1 MAIKIAGTT
10 VIDDSRN
17 INIQTVQAEGGSFTS
32 GVDTNTTSALV
43 VNKGDQILVD
53 DGNYLRN
60 LIKQATGSDI
70 EIGQTGTSLITGINL
85 IPGSSGGKA
94 KVTGVEIITKA
105 GSGLTKSNDTLS
117 HADTSSQASVD
128 NSNGTVIQDITLDGY
143 GHITSLAS
151 VDLDSRFV
159 NITGDTMTGD
169 LTISSASPEIKLVD
183 TNGFTDSDDRMI
195 FRAADNNLLWQ
206 WFDNSASST
215 TTLMTLNNVGQLTL
229 GSNTVFHDGYHPNA
243 DDADTLDGQ
252 HGSYYTGYTDTA
264 IANLVDS
271 SPGTLNTLNEL
282 AAALN
287 DDANFSTTITDSIAL
302 KLPLAGGTMTGDLN
316 MGDNNVVDIGKL
328 NFNNHEG
335 TDYGVTGDVMFD
347 ENFYGDTEYGSNTIW
362 SGGEGGGLAVRNE
375 DGWGRII
382 TDRNMP
388 WLTATFHGLKV
399 GSNTAFHDGYHP
411 NADKWTTSRTLS
423 LSGDASGSV
432 SWDGSANAT
441 LSVTVADNSH
451 DHEWINRDSPSDT
464 PDYALQYLN
473 TNGVTTDSP
482 TTDWYNIIRMGHGNP
497 NTYFNNTLA
506 MAMTGSNVG
515 ALYGRTRSNGSAGS
529 WNRFFADNYHPNADK
544 WTTARTHTVTL
555 TGDVTGTAS
564 QSVDG
569 TGNKTW
575 SISTNVG
582 DADTVDGYHGSRFF
596 RRQTKTNATVGA
608 GWMTVATCTSGRHSG
623 EVIVTDA
630 DSGDHAY
637 IRIAWMRS
645 YVDSN
650 FTVINTGGHAN
661 RITGARV
668 LYQTSDNTYGV
679 KLLQVYVTTSSN
691 YEVNVYELG
700 DIADYGVPTAVTPV
714 IENSK
719 TGYAVHGNELLDLDT
734 YGFSAE
740 EGVQAGGL
748 IRSGSGFKV
757 GSDDVWHQGND
768 GSGSGLDADLL
779 DGVQGSSYLRSDA
792 SDSHSGTLTL
802 DVVQV
807 GNELRLP
814 NNTSLT
820 DVSLTGTSDQD
831 TGFNWSGS
839 NAVNYVS
846 GGVLKYNLNDVWHSD
861 NDGSGSGLDA
871 DLLDGVQ
878 GSSYLRSDASDTFTT
893 LSGTQLNLG
902 SQVQLQESTD
912 RADLLQITSSTSGWA
927 GLQIRNSSNEG
938 RWSFM
943 TDGATAGFYDDENNE
958 WAVQMAENG
967 GVTLYHNNVANFTTG
982 ATYMEMARNL
992 DMNNYDI
999 RGVDQIFHHGDTNTY
1014 MQFHAADQWRVV
1026 TGGSERLEVNNSQ
1039 ITSTEPIHA
1048 PSFHGSGSSLTGV
1061 VLNSGDT
1068 MTGPLVIDTDN
1079 NSGGGL
1085 RLTVNQTS
1093 PNQDFYFAQEIVT
1106 NLTGSTATTGDREQG
1121 GIYLDL
1127 NSTATGGDIS
1137 NEHRVYG
1144 AYLDVYSTG
1153 DADLV
1158 CGVYAPTYAAP
1169 TEGTTGQVMGGYFL
1183 ASDYGGAGNVTW
1195 VRGIDVRAQADNSG
1209 SSPAIVEGGN
1219 FEVRVLSDADSVGQI
1234 YGVKSKI
1241 KFDSGGGTK
1250 QSTSNPSYAFHAR
1263 YENSTGVSQGN
1274 NSYLYYGSDSG
1285 VRSPNAYG
1293 VFISGDLDNYFGG
1306 KVTANSFVGDG
1317 SALTNLPSGSTTY
1330 GAVGTYAYLWR
1341 DNAGTV
1347 LGSTHAGSTL
1357 FYAVTNDDN
1366 TTGAAA
1372 NAYKGTGIVRSSISP
1387 SGTWQAMGS
1396 AGTYSTA
1403 YGQATLYV
1411 RIS

>member
-17 INIQTVQAEGGSFTS
+17 INIQTVQVGTNTVTTASDIALSANVAINAENSLSFGMTDGTS
-32 GVDTNTTSALV
+32 GYYRWMFGNNSKTGGTAGGVEKMRLDKDGNLTLAGTVDGVNIQTLNTTAGAALPKAGGTMSGNLTVSKTNPLIRLYDSNTGTDTFPAIEFDTANTQGVAIEFNEFDSQLPVSGYGLVVKESSTNTQFPS
-43 VNKGDQILVD
+43 
-53 DGNYLRN
+53 
-60 LIKQATGSDI
+60 
-70 EIGQTGTSLITGINL
+70 TGTLSFNVLGDIY
-85 IPGSSGGKA
+85 
-94 KVTGVEIITKA
+94 A
-105 GSGLTKSNDTLS
+105 G
-117 HADTSSQASVD
+117 A
-128 NSNGTVIQDITLDGY
+128 
-143 GHITSLAS
+143 TSLGS
-151 VDLDSRFV
+151 
-159 NITGDTMTGD
+159 
-169 LTISSASPEIKLVD
+169 
-183 TNGFTDSDDRMI
+183 
-195 FRAADNNLLWQ
+195 
-206 WFDNSASST
+206 
-215 TTLMTLNNVGQLTL
+215 LNK
-229 GSNTVFHDGYHPNA
+229 VFHDGYHPNA

-264 IANLVDS
+264 IANLIDS

-282 AAALN
+282 AAALG
-287 DDANFSTTITDSIAL
+287 DDANFSTTITTSIGT
-302 KLPLAGGTMTGDLN
+302 KLPKSGGTMTGDLN

-347 ENFYGDTEYGSNTIW
+347 ENFYADTEYGPVWSSSN
-362 SGGEGGGLAVRNE
+362 GGGLAVRNE
-375 DGWGRII
+375 DGWGRIL
-382 TDRNMP
+382 TDRNIQ
-388 WLTATFHGLKV
+388 WHTATFHGLKV
-399 GSNTAFHDGYHP
+399 GSNSVFH
-411 NADKWTTSRTLS
+411 
-423 LSGDASGSV
+423 
-432 SWDGSANAT
+432 
-441 LSVTVADNSH
+441 
-451 DHEWINRDSPSDT
+451 
-464 PDYALQYLN
+464 
-473 TNGVTTDSP
+473 
-482 TTDWYNIIRMGHGNP
+482 
-497 NTYFNNTLA
+497 
-506 MAMTGSNVG
+506 
-515 ALYGRTRSNGSAGS
+515 
-529 WNRFFADNYHPNADK
+529 DNYHPNADK
-544 WTTARTHTVTL
+544 WTTARTLTL
-555 TGDVTGTAS
+555 AGDVTGSVSWDGSGNASLSTDWRGGTANAVVNMNNYNITNVNHLTFNDPGPTEGIEWLGGS
-564 QSVDG
+564 GWRIVESPDDLTTNSGGNLQFVENSTRRMSLTTDGNLDIVGGNLLVDLNKGISNSGGWTRNTTPYGYIAFGPNNTTWGHIYTDRPNFYFNKNLYVLGEKVFHDTYHPNADKWTTARTLSLSGDASGSVDWDGSADVSLSVTVANDSHNHNHSDGSFDVNGLLTGGLGASTTGG
-569 TGNKTW
+569 TTDWNH
-575 SISTNVG
+575 STNARSG
-582 DADTVDGYHGSRFF
+582 MGHTLLLGTH
-596 RRQTKTNATVGA
+596 TNGP
-608 GWMTVATCTSGRHSG
+608 G
-623 EVIVTDA
+623 
-630 DSGDHAY
+630 
-637 IRIAWMRS
+637 
-645 YVDSN
+645 
-650 FTVINTGGHAN
+650 
-661 RITGARV
+661 
-668 LYQTSDNTYGV
+668 TSDY
-679 KLLQVYVTTSSN
+679 YHPISFE
-691 YEVNVYELG
+691 Y
-700 DIADYGVPTAVTPV
+700 
-714 IENSK
+714 NSK
-719 TGYAVHGNELLDLDT
+719 D
-734 YGFSAE
+734 
-740 EGVQAGGL
+740 
-748 IRSGSGFKV
+748 GSGNMTQFAIPYSGV
-757 GSDDVWHQGND
+757 NGPYFRSRYSGTWTGWREMWHSDND

-779 DGVQGSSYLRSDA
+779 DGQQGSSYLRSNANDTYTGRLSFGSA
-792 SDSHSGTLTL
+792 SSSIYGSDNFPLVQVNNSRAYFGSTSRSVTTLATNSTTGLKANVSGTDYT
-802 DVVQV
+802 
-807 GNELRLP
+807 
-814 NNTSLT
+814 
-820 DVSLTGTSDQD
+820 
-831 TGFNWSGS
+831 
-839 NAVNYVS
+839 
-846 GGVLKYNLNDVWHSD
+846 VWHAG
-861 NDGSGSGLDA
+861 NDGSGSTLDA

-1317 SALTNLPSGSTTY
+1317 SALTNLPSGSTTA